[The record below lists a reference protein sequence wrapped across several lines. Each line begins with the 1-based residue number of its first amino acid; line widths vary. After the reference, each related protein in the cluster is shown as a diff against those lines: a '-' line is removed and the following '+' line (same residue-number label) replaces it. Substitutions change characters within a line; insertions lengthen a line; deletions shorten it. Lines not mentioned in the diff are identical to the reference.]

1 MRKMLMRIYLDVCSP
16 GGPWALE
23 VKTATRDVVTG
34 ATLEN
39 VRGTLTPSVRFAAS
53 VSLSEIAL
61 EVVREWT
68 AQ

>member
-16 GGPWALE
+16 GGPCALE
-23 VKTATRDVVTG
+23 VKTATGDVATG
-34 ATLEN
+34 AILEN
-39 VRGTLTPSVRFAAS
+39 VRGTLKSPARFAAS

-61 EVVREWT
+61 ELVREWT